1 MKIDYSKNHTVLFIE
16 QLDNRNVLVGIGL
29 VENKNIQ
36 DFANN
41 WEKQERAAI
50 KMNSYLEPE
59 DLMDILR
66 KEFEDI
72 ENELRKK

>member
-1 MKIDYSKNHTVLFIE
+1 MKIDYSKNHTVLFVE
-16 QLDNRNVLVGIGL
+16 QLDNRNILVGIGL

-41 WEKQERAAI
+41 WERRERAAI

-59 DLMDILR
+59 DFMDILR

>member
-1 MKIDYSKNHTVLFIE
+1 MKIDYSKNHTVLFVE
-16 QLDNRNVLVGIGL
+16 QLDNRNIIVGIGL

-41 WEKQERAAI
+41 WEGRERAAI
-50 KMNSYLEPE
+50 KMNSYLEQE

>member
-1 MKIDYSKNHTVLFIE
+1 MKIDYSKNHTVLFVE
-16 QLDNRNVLVGIGL
+16 QLDNRNILVGIGL

-41 WEKQERAAI
+41 WESRERAAI

>member
-1 MKIDYSKNHTVLFIE
+1 MKIDYSKNHTVLFVE
-16 QLDNRNVLVGIGL
+16 QLDNRNILVGIGL

-41 WEKQERAAI
+41 WERRERAAT

>member
-1 MKIDYSKNHTVLFIE
+1 MKIDYSKNHTVLFVE

-41 WEKQERAAI
+41 WEKQEIAAI

-59 DLMDILR
+59 DLIDILR

>member
-1 MKIDYSKNHTVLFIE
+1 MKIDYSKNHTVLFVE